1 MVAMDR
7 ADYPVRKSSLGDQGR
22 DFDYRSLTAEERLAM
37 MWTLT
42 VQAWMFKE
50 GRLDEP
56 RLRRDVVRVLRNG
69 S

>member
-1 MVAMDR
+1 MDR
-7 ADYPVRKSSLGDQGR
+7 PDYPVRKTSLEDQGR
-22 DFDYRSLTAEERLAM
+22 ELDYAGMTAEERLAM

-56 RLRRDVVRVLRNG
+56 RLRRDVVRVLRG
-69 S
+69 GR